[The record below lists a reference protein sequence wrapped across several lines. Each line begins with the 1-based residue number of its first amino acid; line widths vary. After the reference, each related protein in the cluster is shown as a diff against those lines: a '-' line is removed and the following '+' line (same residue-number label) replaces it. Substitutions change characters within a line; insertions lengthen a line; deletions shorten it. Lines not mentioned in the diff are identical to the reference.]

1 MASVRGRIEDIYFK
15 DIKVL
20 NGPFPVSIIRGYE
33 MRLEESR
40 PERIYFDNIEILGQK
55 CNSVLDMHMVVE
67 LAHKIYVNGS
77 MEYPR
82 NRF

>member
-1 MASVRGRIEDIYFK
+1 MGAVRGRIEDIYFK

-55 CNSVLDMHMVVE
+55 VYPVLDMHMVVR
-67 LAHKIYVNGS
+67 IS
-77 MEYPR
+77 S
-82 NRF
+82 

>member
-1 MASVRGRIEDIYFK
+1 MGAGTGAEIEDIYFK

-40 PERIYFDNIEILGQK
+40 PRESYFDNIEILGQK
-55 CNSVLDMHMVVE
+55 CNSVFRY
-67 LAHKIYVNGS
+67 AYGCRIS
-77 MEYPR
+77 S
-82 NRF
+82 

>member
-1 MASVRGRIEDIYFK
+1 M
-15 DIKVL
+15 L

>member
-1 MASVRGRIEDIYFK
+1 
-15 DIKVL
+15 
-20 NGPFPVSIIRGYE
+20 

-55 CNSVLDMHMVVE
+55 CNCVLDMHMVVE

-82 NRF
+82 NCF

>member
-1 MASVRGRIEDIYFK
+1 
-15 DIKVL
+15 
-20 NGPFPVSIIRGYE
+20 

-67 LAHKIYVNGS
+67 LAHKIYVNFHCFTIPFTLLQQK
-77 MEYPR
+77 M
-82 NRF
+82 FL